1 MGSRTD
7 LLRFNF
13 KMNFSIMSPLISVTV
28 MQCNQTVRNEAGGT
42 ACGTAPHNPSSAS
55 SNNRGAQSHNIQ
67 LWTNGIVPYEIT
79 SYMNPDDRAVARRAM
94 SDIEESTCIRFKERE
109 GESAYIRMSR
119 ACKQSTGECID
130 SSASSTLCNPIECFG
145 GGWVQGGGLGQ
156 GYPSQLFIG

>member
-13 KMNFSIMSPLISVTV
+13 KMNFSIMSPLIFVTV
-28 MQCNQTVRNEAGGT
+28 IQCNQTVRNEAGGT

-130 SSASSTLCNPIECFG
+130 SSASSTLCNPIEC
-145 GGWVQGGGLGQ
+145 
-156 GYPSQLFIG
+156 